1 MWIIY
6 IAKANKCVFVCMGES
21 ERKDHKI
28 NLSMRIDDQR
38 KKIGKIFK
46 NKSNKNTKNFIFF
59 LGEKFTERIMV
70 PFIFTHTRTHNQ
82 SVIGPTRNKN
92 LKVCHS
98 FKRLYL
104 SLKFFF
110 IL

>member
-1 MWIIY
+1 M
-6 IAKANKCVFVCMGES
+6 CVEES
-21 ERKDHKI
+21 ETKDHKI

-59 LGEKFTERIMV
+59 GRKIYRKNYGTFY
-70 PFIFTHTRTHNQ
+70 FHTHNQ

-104 SLKFFF
+104 SLKFFSYYFFLFESFF
-110 IL
+110 ITPIF